1 MVVVFLMGVE
11 DHEEGGTNLWE
22 EVVDLQVKANP
33 RMQVDPQ
40 VAKDLQEEMEA
51 NFRLEARM
59 CLLMLPS

>member
-1 MVVVFLMGVE
+1 MGVE
-11 DHEEGGTNLWE
+11 DHEE